1 MATFADEIMN
11 YSLALWTSFLAASGC
26 ISHIMCSLLLYILNE
41 NVGLCLI
48 LSSETLSTHGQTPGV
63 RICMFLHA
71 QCSIVSCFSC
81 FRNLT
86 KDKEQRK

>member
-1 MATFADEIMN
+1 MATFADDEIMN

-26 ISHIMCSLLLYILNE
+26 HFTYYVPFVALYFECLW
-41 NVGLCLI
+41 LI

-71 QCSIVSCFSC
+71 QCSIVCCFSC
-81 FRNLT
+81 F
-86 KDKEQRK
+86 